1 MKIFVKRF
9 VQDQSGATAVEYA
22 LLSALIAI
30 VMIGSMNAIS
40 GTIGDVFSQIGNAM
54 PVE

>member
-1 MKIFVKRF
+1 MMTFVKRF
-9 VQDQSGATAVEYA
+9 LRDQGGATAVEYA

-30 VMIGSMNAIS
+30 VVISSLTAIS
-40 GTIGDVFSQIGNAM
+40 GTIGDVFSKIGNAV